1 MEYRLPIA
9 IKEHLGQ
16 PKLSTELQET
26 ISLVEVQALLVE
38 RFSEMKV
45 ADLFDEVKDLENNK
59 AILDKQDFYLYF
71 GDISYKG
78 NKYPI
83 FYLPINLVKLQDSFQ
98 LERMLLGITQNVIP
112 EVLLR
117 SF

>member
-1 MEYRLPIA
+1 M
-9 IKEHLGQ
+9 GQ